1 MTLLV
6 RRSLLL
12 LGLAALRARPLQ
24 MRLSRTQDGKF
35 LKRLRHAP
43 TTHSVDRILGE
54 IRRSPAT
61 VDQQQKHFE
70 AAIVTA
76 SHVGTAKDPLRL
88 LTAMRREL
96 GRPPARTFTYT
107 QVLRSCARGREWEA
121 ALRVLRAM
129 APP

>member
-96 GRPPARTFTYT
+96 GRPPRGPSPTR
-107 QVLRSCARGREWEA
+107 RSSAPAPGAANGRRPCAS
-121 ALRVLRAM
+121 
-129 APP
+129 